1 MIVNLENEIYIYLF
15 SLMKI
20 LNCLIRQNSVQRIND
35 VLLIEKTR
43 RNILDSLC
51 WSNKTWES
59 KRQRRKNKNSIKK

>member
-35 VLLIEKTR
+35 VLLIKNPMEHSRLAVLKQQ
-43 RNILDSLC
+43 NL
-51 WSNKTWES
+51 
-59 KRQRRKNKNSIKK
+59 RKQEAKAQKQK